1 MRLFDSVLIAFNSAR
16 EFVLRGR
23 VGDRRTGRARQN
35 YGFASHPPAGS
46 KILTGEVD
54 NDPAK
59 VRPIIIYNEAAA
71 PTDLEEGEVEI
82 YDSVSGNRI
91 RLRNNGAIWLQ
102 NANGTFALEQNGD
115 VSITGNLTVNGK
127 VHSRDDVTAE
137 GDAGEISLKEHIH
150 IVSNSPTS
158 PPVDE

>member
-1 MRLFDSVLIAFNSAR
+1 MRLFDSVLIAYNAAR

-35 YGFASHPPAGS
+35 YGFASFPPIGS

-54 NDPAK
+54 GDPAK

-71 PTDLEEGEVEI
+71 PNDLTEGEVKI
-82 YDSVSGNRI
+82 YDSVSGNLI
-91 RLRNNGAIWLQ
+91 WLRNNGAIWLQ
-102 NANGTFALEQNGD
+102 NKNGTFALEQNGD

-127 VHSRDDVTAE
+127 VHSRDDVTA
-137 GDAGEISLKEHIH
+137 DSDLGEISLTGHTH
-150 IVSNSPTS
+150 LVSNSPTS
-158 PPVDE
+158 GPQPE